1 MLQWKIAWREMRRH
15 PVRALLTWL
24 SVVIGVAAVL
34 AVGLSTGSARRAYR
48 EMYETI
54 TGRAALEITAPGG
67 GALPNSLLP
76 VVRETPG
83 VAAAVPLI
91 QRQAIM
97 YYNHRRMTLVAMGI
111 DPTLDSAVR
120 DYELV
125 AGDSIA
131 TKNGVWLDA
140 SLARNLG
147 IKVGSEIKLLVRRGF
162 DKTVVVGLIKPRSG
176 SAVSGGAV
184 LLMPLPT
191 AQRRFA
197 ARGQLDRIQVVLADQ
212 ADVAA
217 MQTELVRRLPAGTQV
232 KPPITHSSMADETML
247 ALENGL
253 HLATAFS
260 LLAAMFIIMNT
271 FLMNVGQRRRQLAV
285 MRAIGATRRQIAGL
299 VFRESLLTAVL
310 GTLTGIAAGL
320 GVARLMNG
328 TMSSLFQTPLPPIEL
343 RPLPLIL
350 AVAFGLG
357 VSLLGA
363 ALPARKAA
371 RLTPL
376 EGMSGI
382 AREDFEGS
390 SSRSVVV
397 GALAMLV
404 SIGLFAVCLIGWL
417 PFEWSVVVAVLLLI
431 SLVLL
436 LPTVLRPMTY
446 LGQLALAPLAVVE
459 SRLARRQLLR
469 HGGRT
474 TLTVGVLFVAV
485 STGLG
490 LANSV
495 VDNVNDVRHWYRTAI
510 VGDFFVR
517 AAMPDMETGLSA
529 SMPDSVGKKIQAIPG
544 VTRMDS
550 VRFVSATANDQPVIV
565 VATRNEFRSPSE
577 PEQVGVS
584 AFASAPSGERVSI
597 GSVLAQRTG
606 LKTGDSIALETREGP
621 RKLPIVEVANDYVA
635 GGLTVHMNRPLA
647 ERLLGVEGVDAYVV
661 KADHA
666 RLKQVEQA
674 LGELCAKDGLLLQSY
689 ADLTQLIEGMM
700 AGVVGSLWGLLV
712 LGLIVAVFGVVNT
725 LGMNVLEQTRE
736 LGLLRVVA
744 MTRAQVRKAIVAQ
757 AAMLGLMGIAPGLL
771 AAVAM
776 AYIMNLSTLPVI
788 GHPIAFTW
796 HPLLLLAGF
805 AVAMA
810 MVMAAAWIPAE
821 RAARLQLS
829 AALRYE

>member
-1 MLQWKIAWREMRRH
+1 MLQWKIAWREMRCH
-15 PVRALLTWL
+15 PGRALLTWL

-67 GALPNSLLP
+67 GPLKDSLLTN
-76 VVRETPG
+76 VQQTPG

-91 QRQAIM
+91 QRHVNM
-97 YYNHRRMTLVAMGI
+97 YHNHRRLTLVAMGI
-111 DPTLDSAVR
+111 DSSLDAAVR
-120 DYELV
+120 DYKLV
-125 AGDSIA
+125 AGDSLGGRD
-131 TKNGVWLDA
+131 GVWLDA

-147 IKVGSEIKLLVRRGF
+147 IRVGDEVKLLARRGL
-162 DKTVVVGLIKPRSG
+162 DKAVVIGLVQPRSG
-176 SAVSGGAV
+176 AAVSSGSV
-184 LLMPLPT
+184 LLMPLPM

-197 ARGQLDRIQVVLADQ
+197 APRRLDRIQVVLADDADTATVQ
-212 ADVAA
+212 A
-217 MQTELVRRLPAGTQV
+217 ELARRLPAGTQIQ
-232 KPPITHSSMADETML
+232 PPITHSSMADETML

-260 LLAAMFIIMNT
+260 LLAAVFIIMNT
-271 FLMNVGQRRRQLAV
+271 FFMNVGQRRRQLAM

-299 VFRESLLTAVL
+299 MFRESLLTAVL
-310 GTLTGIAAGL
+310 GTLFGVGAGL
-320 GVARLMNG
+320 GGARLLNEAMG
-328 TMSSLFQTPLPPIEL
+328 SLFQTPLPSIAL
-343 RPLPLIL
+343 RPLPLLI

-371 RLTPL
+371 HLTPL

-382 AREDFEGS
+382 AREDSEA
-390 SSRSVVV
+390 SSRRITMFGVVV
-397 GALAMLV
+397 VLA
-404 SIGLFAVCLIGWL
+404 SFALFAACLNGWL
-417 PFEWSVVVAVLLLI
+417 EFEWSVVAAVVLLI
-431 SLVLL
+431 GFVLL
-436 LPTVLRPMTY
+436 LPAVLRPLTY
-446 LGQLALAPLAVVE
+446 TGQFVLRPLAGVE

-474 TLTVGVLFVAV
+474 TLTIGVLFVAV

-517 AAMPDMETGLSA
+517 AAMPDMETGLTA
-529 SMPDSVGKKIQAIPG
+529 AVPDSVGKEIQEIAG
-544 VTRMDS
+544 VTQIDS
-550 VRFVSATANDQPVIV
+550 IRFVSATADDQPVIV
-565 VATRNEFRSPSE
+565 VATQNEYRAASE
-577 PEQVGVS
+577 PEPTGVTV
-584 AFASAPSGERVSI
+584 FASAPSGERVSI

-606 LKTGDSIALETREGP
+606 LKAGDSIALETREGP
-621 RKLPIVEVANDYVA
+621 RRLPIVAVSNEYVA
-635 GGLTVHMNRPLA
+635 GGLTIHMNRPLA
-647 ERLLGVEGVDAYVV
+647 ERLLGVEGTDAFVV

-666 RLKQVEQA
+666 RLKQVERA
-674 LGELCAKDGLLLQSY
+674 LEKIRDRDGLLLQSY

-700 AGVVGSLWGLLV
+700 SGTVGSLWGLLV

-725 LGMNVLEQTRE
+725 LGINVLEQTRE

-744 MTRAQVRKAIVAQ
+744 MTRNQVRKAIVAQ
-757 AAMLGLMGIAPGLL
+757 AAMLGVMGIVPGLL

-776 AYIMNLSTLPVI
+776 AYIMNLATAPVI

-796 HPLLLLAGF
+796 HPWVMLAGL

-810 MVMAAAWIPAE
+810 MVLAAAWIPAE